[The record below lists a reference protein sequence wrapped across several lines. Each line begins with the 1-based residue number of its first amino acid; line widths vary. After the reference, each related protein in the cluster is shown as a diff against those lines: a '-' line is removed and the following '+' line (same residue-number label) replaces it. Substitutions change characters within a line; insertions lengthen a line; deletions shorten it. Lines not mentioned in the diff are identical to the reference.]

1 MPNPGPNANPAQ
13 QAAYDAE
20 QKRLADVKKRRKE

>member
-1 MPNPGPNANPAQ
+1 MNPAQ
-13 QAAYDAE
+13 QAAYEAE